1 MIVRVDEQW
10 IKKAF
15 ELYEKQ
21 CAITKM
27 KDEEKMI
34 AEELKV
40 LSEGEDSKGGGYEF
54 KCIKKKGNIRYSTI
68 PELKLLDLEKYRGN
82 DVSYWK
88 LYKKW

>member
-1 MIVRVDEQW
+1 MIVRVDEKW
-10 IKKAF
+10 IKKAL

-21 CAITKM
+21 CTIARLK
-27 KDEEKMI
+27 EEEAEL
-34 AEELKV
+34 AEELKL

-54 KCIKKKGNIRYSTI
+54 KCIKKKGNIRYSMI